1 MNTRPTSRALFLL
14 LLCLIPFQPACR
26 PTPNEATNGPV
37 TVTYWEKWT
46 GFEGE
51 AVKAVV
57 DAFNAKQSKIFVKVL
72 TVSEI
77 EKKLLVSIAGGDP
90 PDLSG
95 IYSRNVP
102 VYAALGSLTPLDDL
116 MKENGTDPESLIPV
130 FLLECRSR
138 GKYYALPIA
147 GMTLGLHYNRQH
159 FREAGLD
166 PDRPPRTIQELDEY
180 ARKLTKR
187 KKDDSFERIGFIP
200 TEPGWWNWSWVY
212 YLGGSLY
219 DEKNKTITADS
230 PENEKAMQWFA
241 DFARKYGIQNVLS
254 FKGGFGNF
262 ASPQNA
268 FLAGKLSMCI
278 QGVWMHAFIQKFNPK
293 LDWGV
298 APFPAF
304 SEKVHDVTLIESDVL
319 VIPAGSRH
327 PKEAM
332 QFLAFAVSQEGQE
345 ILHLKQMKFPMTK
358 KASKEFWAKNSN
370 PHLQVYRKLADS
382 PCAFT
387 APRIAI
393 FQEYFDEANA
403 SFDQVWLLR
412 QEPKEAL
419 AGTQRRIQKKWDRE
433 LRRLKRLGLEP
444 E

>member
-1 MNTRPTSRALFLL
+1 MKGRSNARTLSWLL
-14 LLCLIPFQPACR
+14 LGLLPFLPACR
-26 PTPNEATNGPV
+26 PSTVPSGDGPV
-37 TVTYWEKWT
+37 TINYWEKWT

-51 AVKAVV
+51 AVQAVA
-57 DAFNAKQSKIFVKVL
+57 DAFNRRQDKVFVKVL

-95 IYSRNVP
+95 LYSRNVP
-102 VYAALGSLTPLDDL
+102 VYAALGALAPLDDM
-116 MKENGTDPESLIPV
+116 MKETGTDPDSLIPV
-130 FLLECRSR
+130 YLLECRSR
-138 GKYYALPIA
+138 GRYYALPIA
-147 GMTLGLHYNRQH
+147 GMTMGLHYNRQH

-180 ARKLTKR
+180 AAKLTKR
-187 KKDDSFERIGFIP
+187 RKDGTFERIGFIP

-219 DEKNKTITADS
+219 DERNKTIIADT
-230 PENEKAMQWFA
+230 PENERALRWFA
-241 DFARKYGIQNVLS
+241 DYARKYGIQNVLS

-268 FLAGKLSMCI
+268 FLAGKQSMCI
-278 QGVWMHAFIQKFNPK
+278 QGVWMHSFIQKFNPK

-304 SEKVHDVTLIESDVL
+304 SDEVHDRTLIESDVL

-345 ILHLKQMKFPMTK
+345 ILHLRMMKFPMTK
-358 KASKEFWAKNSN
+358 KASKDFWAKNTN
-370 PHLQVYRKLADS
+370 PHLAVYRRLADS
-382 PCAFT
+382 PCAYT

-403 SFDQVWLLR
+403 AFDQVWLLR
-412 QEPKEAL
+412 QEPKVAL
-419 AGTQRRIQKKWDRE
+419 SGMQKRMQRKWERE
-433 LRRLKRLGLEP
+433 LNRLKRMGLQP